1 MNYTLA
7 IKSPWDHD
15 SLEWGLGHERFLLG
29 PARARAALSL
39 ERKKCNISPKQP
51 YALLHL
57 VHIHAT
63 ADHLVLTNPNDLLIN
78 SDESQALFDS
88 IQEILLEISDT
99 LEQVSP
105 DQWLIKADPLRT
117 LATTSIEQA
126 VGHNIDHW
134 MPKDT
139 SEAGVARRWRKW
151 QNEIQMIW
159 FDHPVN
165 IKRMEQGLPS
175 VNSLWISGIGCLED
189 FNPDE
194 TIKNASSLY
203 SSIELA
209 HQVANCLDLP
219 ISNTPLNPTGIA
231 VLNFDDSN
239 TEALW
244 DSACKA
250 LQESTLDT
258 ITLIDFPNGQTRKRI
273 FKKEDLASK
282 GWFFWKKSITPSL
295 KELLLEDR
303 NHG

>member
-29 PARARAALSL
+29 PVRARAALSL
-39 ERKKCNISPKQP
+39 WHINHSISPNQP

-63 ADHLVLTNPNDLLIN
+63 SDHLVLTNPNNLVIS
-78 SDESQALFDS
+78 SDESKALYDS
-88 IQEILLEISDT
+88 IKEILYEISDT
-99 LEQVSP
+99 LEQISP
-105 DQWLIKADPLRT
+105 NQWLIKADALCT

-126 VGHNIDHW
+126 VGHNIDYW

-139 SEAGVARRWRKW
+139 TEPGVARRWRKW

-165 IKRMEQGLPS
+165 IRRMEQGLSP
-175 VNSLWISGIGCLED
+175 VNSLWISGIGSLE
-189 FNPDE
+189 NCHPDE
-194 TIKNASSLY
+194 AVKSASSFY

-209 HQVANCLDLP
+209 HQVAKWLEIP
-219 ISNTPLNPTGIA
+219 ISNTPLEQTGIA
-231 VLNFDDSN
+231 ILNLDELN
-239 TEALW
+239 TEQVW
-244 DSACKA
+244 DRACQA
-250 LQESTLDT
+250 LQESTLRT
-258 ITLIDFPNGQTRKRI
+258 ITLIDFPNGQIRKRI
-273 FKKEDLASK
+273 FKKDDLPSK
-282 GWFFWKKSITPSL
+282 GWFFWKRSIAPAL
-295 KELLLEDR
+295 KDLVLEGR

>member
-29 PARARAALSL
+29 PARARAALSFKN
-39 ERKKCNISPKQP
+39 RAISPKQP
-51 YALLHL
+51 YALLNL

-63 ADHLVLTNPNDLLIN
+63 SDHLVLTNPNDLFI
-78 SDESQALFDS
+78 SADESQALYES
-88 IQEILLEISDT
+88 IQEILHEISDT

-139 SEAGVARRWRKW
+139 SEAGIARRWRKW

-165 IKRMEQGLPS
+165 IKRMEQGVPPI
-175 VNSLWISGIGCLED
+175 NSLWISGIGCLED

-203 SSIELA
+203 SSMELA
-209 HQVANCLDLP
+209 HQVANFLELP
-219 ISNTPLNPTGIA
+219 ISHTPLEQTGIA
-231 VLNFDDSN
+231 ILNLDDLDTEVLWS
-239 TEALW
+239 
-244 DSACKA
+244 SACKA
-250 LQESTLDT
+250 LEESSLNTL
-258 ITLIDFPNGQTRKRI
+258 TLIDFPNGQTRKRS
-273 FKKEDLASK
+273 FKKDDLPSK
-282 GWFFWKKSITPSL
+282 GWLFWKKSLAPSL
-295 KELLLEDR
+295 KGLVQEGR